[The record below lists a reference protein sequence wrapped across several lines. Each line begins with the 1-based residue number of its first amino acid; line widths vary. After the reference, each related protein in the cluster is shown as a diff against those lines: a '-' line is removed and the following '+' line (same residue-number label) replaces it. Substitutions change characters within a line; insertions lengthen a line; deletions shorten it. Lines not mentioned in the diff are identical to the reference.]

1 MPTYDCLF
9 LRSWRLLS
17 PHIKQKT
24 TWWHR
29 PSHHKQIDLKSD
41 TRRKKC
47 VTILTMLEEISE
59 GINVPIEGKSTVFDG
74 AQDLSNQIGKH
85 NKSMD
90 FDRHKMTSPRKGNK
104 SSIGKNN
111 NENIDACGD
120 SYATLGASFMGE
132 SFANISMSVL
142 ALDGLD
148 FDSDLDDE
156 CDDELDYERERMVS
170 HQITQKSRLDAI
182 IDFEDDEDDDRKKD

>member
-1 MPTYDCLF
+1 
-9 LRSWRLLS
+9 
-17 PHIKQKT
+17 
-24 TWWHR
+24 
-29 PSHHKQIDLKSD
+29 
-41 TRRKKC
+41 
-47 VTILTMLEEISE
+47 MLEEISE
-59 GINVPIEGKSTVFDG
+59 SINVPIEGKITAFDG
-74 AQDLSNQIGKH
+74 AQDSSNRYGKH

-90 FDRHKMTSPRKGNK
+90 FDRHVITSPRKGNK
-104 SSIGKNN
+104 SSIGKK
-111 NENIDACGD
+111 NENNDACGD

-156 CDDELDYERERMVS
+156 CGDDELEYERERMVS

-182 IDFEDDEDDDRKKD
+182 ADFEDDEDDDRKKD